1 VRFHVAGEFVH
12 MLNST
17 LSATERALC
26 CIVENN
32 QTPEGVKVPA
42 PLVPF
47 MPNNMEFLPFVQ
59 ELPKP
64 KKNKGKKKK

>member
-1 VRFHVAGEFVH
+1 

-42 PLVPF
+42 ALQPF
-47 MPNNMEFLPFVQ
+47 MPNGLDFIPFVR
-59 ELPKP
+59 ELPA
-64 KKNKGKKKK
+64 KKKKKKKKK